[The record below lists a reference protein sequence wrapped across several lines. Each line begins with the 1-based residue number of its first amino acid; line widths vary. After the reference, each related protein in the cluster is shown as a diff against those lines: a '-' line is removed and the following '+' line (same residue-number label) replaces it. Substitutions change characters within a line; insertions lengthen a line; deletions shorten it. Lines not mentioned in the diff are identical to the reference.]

1 MLTVERVEGT
11 EQCKEEG
18 EAPGAPRGG
27 RTEVFARGAA
37 QVRGAAAV
45 GRHGGIRGAPRS
57 LGSGHRPFVGR
68 RPRPTTTQMSP
79 GTRGPGHRPRS
90 RGEAA
95 CHAGRGRV
103 GASVQ
108 GPGRHPH
115 SMTGGA
121 GRGTARG
128 TAGRRRGRRGTAW
141 TSMPSG
147 SGKPRRNPAGGG
159 GGPSRAPGP
168 FLRSGTRL
176 SRGGLATGPGHR
188 GRPPVSSEARH
199 LFRSKR

>member
-27 RTEVFARGAA
+27 GTEVFARGAA

-45 GRHGGIRGAPRS
+45 GRRGGIRGAPRS

-95 CHAGRGRV
+95 RRAGRRRV

-115 SMTGGA
+115 SMTA
-121 GRGTARG
+121 GHRAGDSAGHSGSAPRPPGDRVDLDAFGLRKTPQKPRGWRG
-128 TAGRRRGRRGTAW
+128 WPLPGPGPLPEKWHTPVPWRVSDGPWPPGPTAG
-141 TSMPSG
+141 
-147 SGKPRRNPAGGG
+147 
-159 GGPSRAPGP
+159 
-168 FLRSGTRL
+168 FQRS
-176 SRGGLATGPGHR
+176 
-188 GRPPVSSEARH
+188 
-199 LFRSKR
+199 

>member
-27 RTEVFARGAA
+27 WTEVFARGAA

-79 GTRGPGHRPRS
+79 GMRGPGHRSRS
-90 RGEAA
+90 HGEAA
-95 CHAGRGRV
+95 RRAGRRRV

-115 SMTGGA
+115 SMTAGHRAGGQRGA
-121 GRGTARG
+121 QQVGTAAAGGPRG
-128 TAGRRRGRRGTAW
+128 
-141 TSMPSG
+141 
-147 SGKPRRNPAGGG
+147 PRCLRAPENPAETPRVEGVAPP
-159 GGPSRAPGP
+159 GPRAP
-168 FLRSGTRL
+168 S
-176 SRGGLATGPGHR
+176 
-188 GRPPVSSEARH
+188 
-199 LFRSKR
+199 